1 MNLLEY
7 HLGKGVRA
15 FSTLRNSGGV
25 GEGAYASFNITPYCG
40 DSLENVAASRVELA
54 EELGII
60 DERIILPTQKHTN
73 TVKVLDDAYW
83 TMSLQQRVSYLQ
95 DVDALVTKCRGV
107 CIGVSTAD
115 CVPVLLFDEKRH
127 IIGVAHA
134 GWRGVLGHI
143 VQNVVQKMKD
153 LGSDAKDIKTIIAP
167 SIGPASFEVGEEVVE
182 AFVEAGFPE
191 NIVLRH
197 YTKPHIDLWASVA
210 WELENAGVLLQNIQ
224 IAGVDTYT
232 HSDSFFSARHLGI
245 LSGRIFSGILLE

>member
-40 DSLENVAASRVELA
+40 DSLENVAASRAELA

-115 CVPVLLFDEKRH
+115 CVPILLFDEKRH

-167 SIGPASFEVGEEVVE
+167 RIGPASFEVGDEVVS
-182 AFVEAGFPE
+182 AFLASNFPDRVILH
-191 NIVLRH
+191 NYV
-197 YTKPHIDLWASVA
+197 KPHIDLWASVA
-210 WELENAGVLLQNIQ
+210 FELEEIGVNLQNVQ
-224 IAGVDTYT
+224 IAGVDTFT
-232 HSDSFFSARHLGI
+232 HSDSFFSARQLG
-245 LSGRIFSGILLE
+245 LNSGRIFSGILLQ